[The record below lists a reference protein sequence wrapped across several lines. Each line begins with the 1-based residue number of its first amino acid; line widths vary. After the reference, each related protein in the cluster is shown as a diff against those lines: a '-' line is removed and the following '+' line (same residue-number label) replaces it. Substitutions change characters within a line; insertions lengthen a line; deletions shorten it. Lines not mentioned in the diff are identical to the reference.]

1 MFRKL
6 KKFWK
11 KMLGRKTSL
20 FTLRVVKGET
30 RYFGK
35 CKGSSSGSYTKYPG
49 KKFAGPCQFKN
60 SVNDIWEGLMVVQ
73 INLLMPH
80 SFGATSNIGL
90 LSG

>member
-1 MFRKL
+1 M
-6 KKFWK
+6 KKSLGK
-11 KMLGRKTSL
+11 KMLGRKPRC

-73 INLLMPH
+73 INLSMPH